1 MTTPLAVPTADR
13 SDFKA
18 SACVDWLQVTI
29 CTVHET
35 QFRFIKAEV
44 DRISGG
50 NSFAYPRNKQPDTG
64 QNATVFTLTFH
75 DDLANDLS
83 ALTDTLRELGLKFPF
98 KAAPTI
104 SAIEVA
110 CDFRHKGQATER
122 EAATLA
128 MTYRL
133 QSSLFAPDATNAR
146 QFVPT
151 TKANR
156 FMVEG
161 TRLDPTL
168 NYRIGNQGDDVSWQV
183 YFKRTNAGKSLEPSE
198 WRARVEVT
206 LQGKALDGLAIKD
219 LSDLDGFDF
228 RKLTPFFRF
237 RRPIDM
243 EQLEK
248 NMGGSLVRLGALR
261 RNRPLHDATPERG
274 MDSFKDVGRIGKRN
288 CRLAESRHLEPVSEL
303 QEAVKGSMR
312 RLKL

>member
-1 MTTPLAVPTADR
+1 MTTPLAVRTADR
-13 SDFKA
+13 TDFKA
-18 SACVDWLQVTI
+18 SACVDWLRVTI

-35 QFRFIKAEV
+35 QFRFVKAEL

-50 NSFAYPRNKQPDTG
+50 NLFARPRDKRQDTG
-64 QNATVFTLTFH
+64 QNATVFVLTFH
-75 DDLANDLS
+75 DDLANDLP
-83 ALTDTLRELGLKFPF
+83 ALKDTLNELSLKFPF
-98 KAAPTI
+98 KAAPAI

-122 EAATLA
+122 DAATLA

-156 FMVEG
+156 FMVAG

-168 NYRIGNQGDDVSWQV
+168 NYRIGNTCDDVSWQV
-183 YFKRTNAGKSLEPSE
+183 YFKRTNAGQFLDPSD

-206 LQGKALDGLAIKD
+206 LQGQALTDLGLKD
-219 LSDLDGFDF
+219 LSDLDDFDF
-228 RKLTPFFRF
+228 RKLMQYFRF
-237 RRPIDM
+237 RRPIDIAEM
-243 EQLEK
+243 TK
-248 NMGGSLVRLGALR
+248 NKGGCLVRLDASR
-261 RNRPLHDATPERG
+261 MCRMFRDATAERG
-274 MDSFKDVGRIGKRN
+274 MDSFKDVGRMGKRN
-288 CRLAESRHLEPVSEL
+288 CRLAKSRHLEPVSEL
-303 QEAVKGSMR
+303 QDAVKGAMR

>member
-1 MTTPLAVPTADR
+1 MLTANR
-13 SDFKA
+13 NDFRA
-18 SACVDWLQVTI
+18 SACIDWLEVTI
-29 CTVHET
+29 HTAHET
-35 QFRFIKAEV
+35 QFRFIKTRLDEITGLKSFPDPQ
-44 DRISGG
+44 DR
-50 NSFAYPRNKQPDTG
+50 QPDTG
-64 QNATVFTLTFH
+64 QNATVFTIKFH
-75 DDLANDLS
+75 DDLANDLP
-83 ALTDTLRELGLKFPF
+83 ALKDTLDELSLKFPF
-98 KAAPTI
+98 KAEPAI

-133 QSSLFAPDATNAR
+133 QSSLFARDATNAR

-151 TKANR
+151 TKVNR

-161 TRLDPTL
+161 ARLDPTL
-168 NYRIGNQGDDVSWQV
+168 SYRIGNTWDDVSWQV
-183 YFKRTNAGKSLEPSE
+183 YFKRTNAGQSLKPSD

-206 LQGKALDGLAIKD
+206 LQGQALVKLALKD

-228 RKLTPFFRF
+228 RKLAQFFRF
-237 RRPIDM
+237 RRPIDI
-243 EQLEK
+243 EKLEE

-288 CRLAESRHLEPVSEL
+288 CRLEESRHLEPVSEL
-303 QEAVKGSMR
+303 QEAVKGALR